1 MTASFTKPAID
12 YTDKDFESLRNAMLE
27 LAAYRLPE
35 WTDRSPSD
43 IGMLLI
49 DLFAYVGD
57 VVSYYQ
63 DRIASES
70 FLDTAVERR
79 SVLSLLRLIGY
90 ELAPPAAASA
100 ELTLTFGG
108 PAGAVTTATIPYGAQ
123 FKTQATDTAPAQYF
137 TYLGANRTVD
147 LSTPAGR
154 VVAGLPVRH
163 GLIVS
168 QELIG
173 TSNGEPNQSFMIK
186 HTPILLDT
194 LLVEVNEDGA
204 GWVGWDR
211 RANLLYH
218 PDASGAI
225 VTSRPDA
232 RDYYVQ
238 FDEAGVGF
246 VVFGD
251 GQYGHPPKQPRT
263 QDNVRATYVNGGGS
277 AGNVPAG
284 AIVEGPRSIASL
296 TGVTN
301 PLPAAGGTDGEPIDH
316 AVRFG
321 PLSFRAGDRAVTL
334 SDYVT
339 LAMQAGGVAK
349 VRART
354 FGWNRVQLYVAP
366 EGNVVTQPGDD
377 LKKRITAYFETRR
390 MVGTAVSVAG
400 PKAVAID
407 IAVEVTAEH
416 NFAALTVRDQVR
428 QVVAGLLAF
437 SEVDFGSALY
447 LSKVYEAVEALD
459 GVRAVNVTRFRRMDS
474 SAATVRHQA
483 LLDAG
488 LDEDLSAKVEYA
500 LSGVIARN
508 GRIDIGEIEIPEA
521 GTIDVV
527 VTGGAL

>member
-35 WTDRSPSD
+35 CTHRSPSD

-204 GWVGWDR
+204 GWVGWGR

-232 RDYYVQ
+232 RDY
-238 FDEAGVGF
+238 
-246 VVFGD
+246 
-251 GQYGHPPKQPRT
+251 
-263 QDNVRATYVNGGGS
+263 
-277 AGNVPAG
+277 
-284 AIVEGPRSIASL
+284 
-296 TGVTN
+296 
-301 PLPAAGGTDGEPIDH
+301 
-316 AVRFG
+316 
-321 PLSFRAGDRAVTL
+321 
-334 SDYVT
+334 
-339 LAMQAGGVAK
+339 
-349 VRART
+349 
-354 FGWNRVQLYVAP
+354 
-366 EGNVVTQPGDD
+366 
-377 LKKRITAYFETRR
+377 
-390 MVGTAVSVAG
+390 
-400 PKAVAID
+400 
-407 IAVEVTAEH
+407 
-416 NFAALTVRDQVR
+416 
-428 QVVAGLLAF
+428 
-437 SEVDFGSALY
+437 
-447 LSKVYEAVEALD
+447 
-459 GVRAVNVTRFRRMDS
+459 
-474 SAATVRHQA
+474 
-483 LLDAG
+483 
-488 LDEDLSAKVEYA
+488 
-500 LSGVIARN
+500 
-508 GRIDIGEIEIPEA
+508 
-521 GTIDVV
+521 
-527 VTGGAL
+527 